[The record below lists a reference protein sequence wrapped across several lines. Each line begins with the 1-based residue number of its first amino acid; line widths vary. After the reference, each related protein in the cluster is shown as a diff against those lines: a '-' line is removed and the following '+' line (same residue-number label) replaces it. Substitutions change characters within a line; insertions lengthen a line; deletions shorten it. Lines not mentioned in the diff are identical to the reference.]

1 MPTIRSSSAENAA
14 ETCSGVF
21 SAGGLLVVI
30 VAVRR
35 RRLGATVG
43 RTARLVRTGGA
54 NVADIE
60 RGTENNRFA
69 YAPAIA
75 AGALAAALGL

>member
-1 MPTIRSSSAENAA
+1 MALGQPVDQREALAFLIAR
-14 ETCSGVF
+14 V
-21 SAGGLLVVI
+21 
-30 VAVRR
+30 
-35 RRLGATVG
+35 RLGATVG

-60 RGTENNRFA
+60 RATENNRFA